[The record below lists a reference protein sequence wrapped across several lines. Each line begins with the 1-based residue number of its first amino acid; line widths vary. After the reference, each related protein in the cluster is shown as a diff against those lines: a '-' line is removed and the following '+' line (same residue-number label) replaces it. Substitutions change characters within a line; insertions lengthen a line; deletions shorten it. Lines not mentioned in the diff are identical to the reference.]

1 MKTNVKK
8 ITEPA
13 TRNLQP
19 ATSQREQLKI
29 VIVGHVDHG
38 KSTLVGRLFHDT
50 GSLPDGKFEAVKKAS
65 EKRGMPF
72 EWSFLMDALQAE
84 RDQGITIDTSQI
96 WFKTKKRDYVIIDAP
111 GHKEFLK
118 NMVSGAANSEAAL
131 LIIDAKEGVKEQ
143 SKRHGYLLHLL
154 GVTQIAVI
162 VNKMDM
168 VNYDE
173 KTFRAIEKEYKEY
186 LSGISV
192 IPTFVIPISARE
204 GDNIVVASS
213 KLQVAGKKSDATCN
227 LQPATYN
234 MPWYDGPTIIGA
246 LDKFKRKPELDAL
259 PLRLPVQD
267 VYKFDERRIVVGR
280 IESGSLNVGD
290 EILVSPSNKVVK
302 VASIETWNAPA
313 REEVSAGQS
322 VGITLSEQIF
332 VERGHIISH
341 QKNAPFLTNIFRAR
355 LFWLGDRPLTQGNR
369 YLMKLGTSEHPVEVI
384 EIEQVVDTGS
394 LDRAKA
400 AKVEKGA
407 VVEIILK
414 VRGIAA
420 LDAFEDNAKTGRFVL
435 LENFKIIGG
444 GIIDL
449 KGFPNHRSD
458 KKVKSTNI
466 TMVESKISPQARQ
479 LANGH
484 KGGVLWL
491 TGLSGSGKS
500 TLANELQARLFERG
514 YQVYILDGD
523 NIRRGLNADLDF
535 SPKGRSENIR
545 RVGETAAL
553 FADAGVICITAFISP
568 YKADR
573 HRARVAAGEN
583 FHHIY
588 VKADVE
594 TCAKRDPKGLYAK
607 AKAGEIKDFTGI
619 SAPFEEPLTP
629 DVVIETAKMSIE
641 ESVAKLLDYVET
653 NLVKPVREASKKLS
667 DYQGQGI

>member
-1 MKTNVKK
+1 MQAAIKKTEE
-8 ITEPA
+8 IS
-13 TRNLQP
+13 QP
-19 ATSQREQLKI
+19 APYVKEREQLKI

-173 KTFRAIEKEYKEY
+173 KTFRAIETEYRAY
-186 LSGISV
+186 LSDIGV
-192 IPTFVIPISARE
+192 TPTFVIPISARE
-204 GDNIVVASS
+204 GDCITKSS
-213 KLQVAGKKSDATCN
+213 K
-227 LQPATYN
+227 N

-280 IESGSLNVGD
+280 IESGSLKVGD
-290 EILVSPSNKVVK
+290 EIIVSPSNKVVK
-302 VASIETWNAPA
+302 VSSIEHWHSPDQ
-313 REEVSAGQS
+313 EEISAGMS

-355 LFWLGDRPLTQGNR
+355 LFWLGDKPLTQGKR
-369 YLMKLGTSEHPVEVI
+369 YLMKLGTSEHPVEVV
-384 EIEQVVDTGS
+384 EIEQVVDTS
-394 LDRAKA
+394 NLDRAKA
-400 AKVEKGA
+400 SNVEKGA
-407 VVEIILK
+407 VAEIVLK

-449 KGFPNHRSD
+449 KGVPNHRPD
-458 KKVKSTNI
+458 KKIKSTNI

-479 LANGH
+479 LTNGH
-484 KGGVLWL
+484 KGGVLWF

-523 NIRRGLNADLDF
+523 NIRRGLNSDLDF

-573 HRARVAAGEN
+573 HRARVAAGEY
-583 FHHIY
+583 FHHVYI
-588 VKADVE
+588 KADVE

-607 AKAGEIKDFTGI
+607 AITGEIKDFTGI

-629 DVVIETAKMSIE
+629 DLVIETAKMGIE
-641 ESVAKLLDYVET
+641 DSVTKLLEYVET
-653 NLVKPVREASKKLS
+653 NLVKPVTDARRKLS
-667 DYQGQGI
+667 EFQSEGI